1 MKHIHHII
9 PKHMG
14 GSADPE
20 NLVELSIEQHAEA
33 HKILWEKYG
42 KIEDKIA
49 WECLSGRKMTEEER
63 ILLANSGFN
72 KFLLNPSKKEKWI
85 NKIRESR
92 KKQIITN
99 SHKQKISD
107 SLKLAWENG
116 KFQNRHIDENLR
128 ELMKE
133 NYIKNNMSQKL
144 SDARKKSDKWKN
156 AMSTESS
163 KIAKRKNSPKSKKIS
178 VNGIIYDSIR
188 EASKKSF
195 YSYSQLRKILN
206 SPDIN
211 DNIFYC

>member
-156 AMSTESS
+156 AISTESS
-163 KIAKRKNSPKSKKIS
+163 KIARRKNSPKSKKIS
-178 VNGIIYDSIR
+178 VDGVIYDSIR